1 MAQSPGIATEIRT
14 GAEEDI
20 LAGLIGDHPC
30 DYEECDAVAT
40 HLGLCPICSA
50 FEYFCSTHVEIL
62 RNSPL
67 SATGSFTNSCGH
79 HVRNR
84 DIVFVPI
91 H

>member
-1 MAQSPGIATEIRT
+1 MVDSPARVTEIRT
-14 GAEEDI
+14 DTEDDI
-20 LAGLIGDHPC
+20 FAGLIGDHPC
-30 DYEECDAVAT
+30 DYELCETVAT
-40 HLGLCPICSA
+40 HMGLCPRCSS

-62 RNSPL
+62 RNSPPN
-67 SATGSFTNSCGH
+67 ATGSFTNSCGH